1 MKLYEVLSI
10 QNFYNLI
17 VNAKLPIKTTYKLT
31 RLMSRVEEEV
41 QFYQTEFAKIVDEY
55 ALKENGQLV
64 YSEDMT
70 SIKIIE
76 AKEEHWSA
84 QIAELKNLEFDLGEF
99 KFSIEEFENLEL
111 SVSDMY
117 GILPLITD

>member
-17 VNAKLPIKTTYKLT
+17 MNAKLPIKTTYKLT
-31 RLMSRVEEEV
+31 RLMRRVEEET
-41 QFYQTEFAKIVDEY
+41 QFYRNEFAKIVDEY
-55 ALKENGQLV
+55 AVTENGQLV

-70 SIKIIE
+70 SIKIIDGKE
-76 AKEEHWSA
+76 DECSAKLS
-84 QIAELKNLEFDLGEF
+84 ELKNLEIDLSEF
-99 KFSIEEFENLEL
+99 KFSIEEFEKLEL

>member
-17 VNAKLPIKTTYKLT
+17 MNAKLPIKTTYKLT
-31 RLMSRVEEEV
+31 RLMRRVEEEV

-64 YSEDMT
+64 YSEDRT
-70 SIKIIE
+70 SIKIIGGKE
-76 AKEEHWSA
+76 DECNAK
-84 QIAELKNLEFDLGEF
+84 IAELKNLEIDLSDF
-99 KFSIEEFENLEL
+99 KFSIEEFDNLEL

-117 GILPLITD
+117 GILPLIAD

>member
-17 VNAKLPIKTTYKLT
+17 MNAKLPIKTTYKLT
-31 RLMSRVEEEV
+31 RLMRRVEEEV

-76 AKEEHWSA
+76 GKEEECSA
-84 QIAELKNLEFDLGEF
+84 KIAELKNLEIDLSDF
-99 KFSIEEFENLEL
+99 KFSIEEFDKLEL
-111 SVSDMY
+111 SISDMY

>member
-10 QNFYNLI
+10 QNFYNFI
-17 VNAKLPIKTTYKLT
+17 MNAQLPIKTTYKLT
-31 RLMSRVEEEV
+31 RLMRRVEEEV

-76 AKEEHWSA
+76 GKEEECSA
-84 QIAELKNLEFDLGEF
+84 KIAELKNLEIDLSDF
-99 KFSIEEFENLEL
+99 KFSIEEFDKLEL
-111 SVSDMY
+111 SISDMY